1 MKSEGAV
8 EIFAWSAEARILIY
22 KTYVGDSDCKVYSV
36 VSDSIPCKP
45 LIYIV
50 KGEFKSHITKRMGT
64 GLRGIVKNYKGIT

>member
-22 KTYVGDSDCKVYSV
+22 KTYVRDGDCKVYSV
-36 VSDSIPCKP
+36 VRDSIPCKP

-50 KGEFKSHITKRMGT
+50 KEEFKSHITKRMGT
-64 GLRGIVKNYKGIT
+64 GRRGIVKNYKGIT